1 MSGGATI
8 PMLYRIVRSN
18 PPTVEDFTSPMML
31 GKLPQRRERQ
41 YPGEWAGLSTFDSF
55 ETARAMAQRYPVL
68 GRWIATLRLDS
79 QRIVARQT
87 FGPGHY
93 TVWGLP
99 SALLDAVVVLQSVDA
114 EQG

>member
-1 MSGGATI
+1 MSGGII
-8 PMLYRIVRSN
+8 PRLFRIVRSN
-18 PPTVEDFTSPMML
+18 PPAVEDFTSPMML

-41 YPGEWAGLSTFDSF
+41 FPGEWAGLSTFNSF
-55 ETARAMAQRYPVL
+55 ETVRTMARKYPDL
-68 GRWIATLRLDS
+68 GSWIAALQIDP

-93 TVWGLP
+93 IVWGLP
-99 SALLDAVVVLQSVDA
+99 STLLDAVVALQTVEA